1 MDKVIQIPDVV
12 WLWGPG
18 VLILLLGYFAFRS
31 FAKYIGTHFLE
42 DFLKSQRKQ
51 ADAISELAQILKS
64 QIKNEEISRRE
75 LLLVL
80 KVQRQEIQNLSG
92 KFEELKQII
101 LGGKY
106 ETELSSH
113 QR

>member
-51 ADAISELAQILKS
+51 ADAISELADILKKQMS
-64 QIKNEEISRRE
+64 AEEITRRE
-75 LLLVL
+75 ILLVMRIQRQKLEELGSELKEIKQLLLGGRYEAR
-80 KVQRQEIQNLSG
+80 KV
-92 KFEELKQII
+92 
-101 LGGKY
+101 
-106 ETELSSH
+106 SSN
-113 QR
+113 